1 MRKPEPPL
9 SLDLEVDEETE
20 SERPTVVP
28 QYDVEAFAR
37 ESGVASSPPATV
49 KYREQMATV
58 TDPLELEAARIVS
71 TFSSLPPAMG
81 SAEVEGA
88 VLAEYEARLGSF
100 ARIPTVTVD
109 ALSLSK
115 LPLDQRAGF
124 VLALIDGTL
133 NIEQILDVSGLPAP
147 DTLGILQDL
156 CERKIVTLRG

>member
-1 MRKPEPPL
+1 
-9 SLDLEVDEETE
+9 
-20 SERPTVVP
+20 
-28 QYDVEAFAR
+28 
-37 ESGVASSPPATV
+37 
-49 KYREQMATV
+49 
-58 TDPLELEAARIVS
+58 
-71 TFSSLPPAMG
+71 MG